1 MWEINARSS
10 ATASASPWCAVTPT
24 ARQLVRSLRRTLIG
38 AAATV
43 AGALSCLAVRPA
55 IADAQRAYLETIIQ
69 RQVLPNGLEVVVI
82 ENHGVPLVTLEVTVR
97 NGAFTQS
104 PEFAGLAHLYEHM
117 FFKANATYPEPDR
130 FIDEMSRLGAVFNAS
145 TREEQVNYYLT
156 LSSDS
161 LEAGLRL
168 LVSGFLSP
176 SFRADELERERE
188 VVIGEY
194 DRNESSPFFRFEQE
208 TGKRLWGTAWSRK
221 NVIGDRSVILS
232 TTPDKMRRIRERY
245 YVPNNAVLII
255 AGDVKP
261 ADAFALAA
269 RVFGPWPRG
278 DDPFVREPVPP
289 VPPLAAPQAV
299 VVEESVNAVTVL
311 LQWHGPSVRTDEAA
325 TFAADVYSDVLNNP
339 QSRFQQ
345 RLVDS
350 GLWQG
355 VGVNYYTLNNVGPIS
370 VSGQTTPERLRDALR
385 ALMSE
390 LRATITPGYFTAD
403 ELSATKANRAV
414 TTEFGME
421 RSSEFAH
428 TIGFWWSVSGLAY
441 YMKYVDEMA
450 RQTAADLQRYARTY
464 IVGKPMV
471 IGVLMS
477 PDDRRRS
484 NITERELLLI
494 GGAR

>member
-1 MWEINARSS
+1 MWEINARSGVAAS
-10 ATASASPWCAVTPT
+10 AGSRVRRTARRLLAGVMAATAM
-24 ARQLVRSLRRTLIG
+24 G
-38 AAATV
+38 AAFGPQRV
-43 AGALSCLAVRPA
+43 E
-55 IADAQRAYLETIIQ
+55 AQRAYLQTIVQ
-69 RQVLPNGLEVVVI
+69 RQVLPNGLEVIVI

-104 PEFAGLAHLYEHM
+104 PEYAGLAHLYEHM
-117 FFKANATYPEPDR
+117 FFKANDTYPEPDQ
-130 FIDEMSRLGAVFNAS
+130 FIDEMSKLGAVFNAS

-176 SFRADELERERE
+176 KFRADELERERE

-208 TGKRLWGTAWSRK
+208 TGKRLWGAAWSRK

-232 TTPDKMRRIRERY
+232 TTPEKMRRIRERY
-245 YVPNNAVLII
+245 YVPNNSVLII
-255 AGDVKP
+255 AGDVRP
-261 ADAFALAA
+261 TDAFALAA
-269 RVFGPWPRG
+269 RIFGAWPRG
-278 DDPFVREPVPP
+278 DDPFAREPVPP
-289 VPPLAAPQAV
+289 VPPLGTSQAV
-299 VVEESVNAVTVL
+299 IVEEPVNAVTVL
-311 LQWHGPSVRTDEAA
+311 IQWHGPSVRSDEAA

-385 ALMSE
+385 ALLAE
-390 LRATITPGYFTAD
+390 LRASIGPGYFTPA
-403 ELSATKANRAV
+403 ELAATTANRAV

-428 TIGFWWSVSGLAY
+428 TIGFWWSVSGLEY
-441 YMKYVDEMA
+441 YMKYVDAMA
-450 RQTAADLQRYARTY
+450 MQSAADLQRYARTY

-477 PDDRRRS
+477 PADRRRS
-484 NITERELLLI
+484 TITERELLLI
-494 GGAR
+494 GGAP